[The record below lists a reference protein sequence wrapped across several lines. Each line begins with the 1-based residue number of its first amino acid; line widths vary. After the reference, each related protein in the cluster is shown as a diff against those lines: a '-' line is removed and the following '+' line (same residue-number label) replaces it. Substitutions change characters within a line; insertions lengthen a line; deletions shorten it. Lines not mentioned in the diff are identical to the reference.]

1 MLALNPDRVRFA
13 GVLWDGVTRAAIDR
27 VAVRQVVEW
36 SDAGPHAVLADVP
49 EQRVLIT
56 VERQLARDGMDWP
69 RPGEAGELTFYA
81 APAGSEAGRV
91 RVRATCVVL
100 SVMHE
105 LSGRRGAVR
114 RVEMIAISADGAA
127 DPVSVTAVEA
137 ES

>member
-13 GVLWDGVTRAAIDR
+13 GVLWDSVTRAAIDR
-27 VAVRQVVEW
+27 GAARQVVEW
-36 SDAGPHAVLADVP
+36 SDAGPHVVLADVP

-56 VERQLARDGMDWP
+56 IERQLTRDGIDAP
-69 RPGEAGELTFYA
+69 RPGESGELTFYA
-81 APAGSEAGRV
+81 APAGSGAGRV

-100 SVMHE
+100 SVTHE
-105 LSGRRGAVR
+105 LSGRKGAVR
-114 RVEMIAISADGAA
+114 RVELIAVSGDGAT